1 MWSVTTCFCTA
12 CSSDEADSTDSGH
25 AHLDAKTCPPFWIF
39 LACSS
44 SVGTHF
50 TQSSPYLDESEQKLW
65 DFSVIIHRLSVI
77 GHLNLGGVA
86 WCLKQSVNLQC
97 HVQPRRT
104 NVEIN
109 IPRFFHQEAKFK
121 THFYISGDFDK
132 MQFVQQVLHLHVH
145 DISKHGRNRASMSL
159 NTTKV
164 PTSR

>member
-1 MWSVTTCFCTA
+1 MVSYYPFLHSVFLGWSRFNRFRPRPFGSLKPVL
-12 CSSDEADSTDSGH
+12 H
-25 AHLDAKTCPPFWIF
+25 FWIF

-44 SVGTHF
+44 SDGTHF

-109 IPRFFHQEAKFK
+109 IPSFFHQEAKFK

-132 MQFVQQVLHLHVH
+132 MQLVQQVLHLHVH
-145 DISKHGRNRASMSL
+145 DISKHGGNRASMSL

-164 PTSR
+164 PTSC